1 MVSLALSCMFI
12 VSPLLLF
19 MYPRIISGSRVTVVA
34 LNQYGAVL
42 SLMAFYSTYALD
54 LRGHVLDIKA
64 AAGNGSS
71 KRD

>member
-1 MVSLALSCMFI
+1 
-12 VSPLLLF
+12 

-54 LRGHVLDIKA
+54 LRGHVIDIKA
-64 AAGNGSS
+64 AAANVGS